1 MDHEQAA
8 RTQAPARYLL
18 GDLSAS
24 EREEFEEHFF
34 TCRECAE
41 ELGAGAAFAANA
53 RAVFREQM
61 RRSPAVMHSHPGS
74 WAWLRPAL
82 PLSLCGAMAVTLI
95 GVSMH
100 DRGVISSLR
109 SELAGYSEVTSTP
122 SYQIHAAERGDDQ
135 VFTVP
140 KSASSFNVTFDIPP
154 AEKNVPLAALIE
166 DSLGKT
172 GASVPLPRGSSA
184 TLRLPVAK
192 YPAGPYTLVLRHASQ
207 DAKEVNRYRF
217 SLAYE

>member
-1 MDHEQAA
+1 MDHDQAA
-8 RTQAPARYLL
+8 RIQAPARYLL
-18 GDLSAS
+18 GDLSLP

-41 ELGAGAAFAANA
+41 ELRTGAAFAANA
-53 RAVFREQM
+53 RAVFREKM
-61 RRSPAVMHSHPGS
+61 RRSPVAAQADPGL
-74 WAWLRPAL
+74 WAWLRPAFQ
-82 PLSLCGAMAVTLI
+82 LSLCGALAVALI
-95 GVSMH
+95 GVSIH

-109 SELAGYSEVTSTP
+109 SELAGYAEVTSTP

-166 DSLGKT
+166 DSSGKT
-172 GASVPLPRGSSA
+172 GSSVPLARGSSA